1 MEIGSTEAAF
11 ALSRQYGYLTVFV
24 FVFLETS
31 MLFGLLRSEVAV
43 PFTTGVI
50 VTDRSGPS
58 TPPSFPIFRRMTVVK
73 RATRALAKRLTHRV
87 AIESGRR

>member
-43 PFTTGVI
+43 PFTTG
-50 VTDRSGPS
+50 
-58 TPPSFPIFRRMTVVK
+58 
-73 RATRALAKRLTHRV
+73 
-87 AIESGRR
+87 

>member
-1 MEIGSTEAAF
+1 MEIGTTEAAF

-50 VTDRSGPS
+50 VTD
-58 TPPSFPIFRRMTVVK
+58 
-73 RATRALAKRLTHRV
+73 LWDRLHLLPFQSSV
-87 AIESGRR
+87 E

>member
-43 PFTTGVI
+43 PFTTGV
-50 VTDRSGPS
+50 DR
-58 TPPSFPIFRRMTVVK
+58 
-73 RATRALAKRLTHRV
+73 H
-87 AIESGRR
+87 